1 MFEHEPSP
9 TGLVLL
15 GSTAC
20 PSVGLD
26 PRYLYCF
33 SRYMENEKT
42 HPCSAMG
49 KAPKLF
55 FRVSEWVT
63 C

>member
-1 MFEHEPSP
+1 MPENEPSP
-9 TGLVLL
+9 MGLGATGA
-15 GSTAC
+15 TAC

-26 PRYLYCF
+26 LRYLHCAI
-33 SRYMENEKT
+33 RCLNCEGT
-42 HPCSAMG
+42 HSCPALG

-55 FRVSEWVT
+55 FRVSEWAT